1 MADGHV
7 IRLEVIIHR
16 DFPID
21 VPSLLGNG
29 LQGHHVFEPIGQELL
44 GQLAPDRRHRRRI
57 AGQADEDETEGNI
70 RADGTQAMFGAVE
83 PRETLANGHA
93 NQATVVPVRPAVI
106 GADNGRGTVSRAIQQ
121 ARAAMSAHIV
131 KAAYRTIAIAQYHD
145 AFRAQI
151 ESFVITR
158 LGDGIDVAHDL
169 PARHQN
175 AFELEPGHLAVVVD
189 PGGQC
194 VRQGVRGLVGALRDG

>member
-21 VPSLLGNG
+21 APSLFGNG

-44 GQLAPDRRHRRRI
+44 GQFAPDPRHGRRV

-70 RADGTQAMFGAVE
+70 RAHRTQAMFGAIE
-83 PRETLANGHA
+83 SRETLANGHA
-93 NQATVVPVRPAVI
+93 DQAAVVPVRPAVV
-106 GADNGRGTVSRAIQQ
+106 GAGNGRGTVSRAVQQ
-121 ARAAMSAHIV
+121 ARAAMPADIV
-131 KAAYRTIAIAQYHD
+131 KAAYRTIAIAQHHD

-151 ESFVITR
+151 EGFVVAR
-158 LGDGIDVAHDL
+158 LGNGIDMAHDL

-175 AFELEPGHLAVVVD
+175 AFEFEPGQLGVVVN

-194 VRQGVRGLVGALRDG
+194 MRQGVRLVGALRDG